1 MKRYRRLSAL
11 FVVLALV
18 AAACGAGS
26 AEDTTPTTASSTST
40 TVAGVTGATGT
51 TRTTAQAS
59 TTSTTTPTIEGGTLR
74 VAQGVDPRTLGP
86 WTSVAAEL
94 SVTNQIFERL
104 VAYNFE
110 TEVFDAAL
118 AESFEWIDA
127 VTIEFK
133 LRDDVTFTNGEP
145 FNADTVLFSFDQLLD
160 PEIGGVELS
169 NRSANMDRVEKID
182 DLTVRL
188 FYKEPIAQSLN
199 MANLSQASFMVP
211 PGYFAEVG
219 YADFT
224 DQPVGTGPMMFDSRV
239 RDSTITL
246 VKNPDY
252 KGYSGEAPLFDT
264 LEFLILPEPG
274 ARLAAL
280 QSGDADI
287 IVDLPFDQVAAVEAD
302 IDLRAVS
309 TPGLRIYEI
318 QVDTGLAGLSEA
330 TPIQEVRQAL
340 MIAIDRQLI
349 IDTLFEGQGEP
360 IGQLATEGYFGY
372 FPDIAPPEYDPE
384 GAKQLLADAG
394 FPDGLELQ
402 LECPTG
408 RYLKDK
414 EVCEVVAGEL
424 AKVGIT
430 VPTKISEVGAYF
442 TAVLAKEA
450 GPMIYIGRLAPSLN
464 VVDMYNSSLCASG
477 DSYNCDDQLEALS
490 TAARTA
496 LEPDAQLA
504 AIRELVDYD
513 LNNPH
518 RIPMWVLN
526 DAYGINERVQ
536 GWAPVPDQ
544 VLRFWGVGVSN

>member
-1 MKRYRRLSAL
+1 LL
-11 FVVLALV
+11 VVLALV
-18 AAACGAGS
+18 AAACGDDS
-26 AEDTTPTTASSTST
+26 VDDTTTTTASP
-40 TVAGVTGATGT
+40 TGT
-51 TRTTAQAS
+51 TAAPTATT
-59 TTSTTTPTIEGGTLR
+59 TTTTTPTVEGGTLR

-104 VAYNFE
+104 VAYNFD
-110 TEVFDAAL
+110 TGDFDAVL
-118 AESFEWIDA
+118 AESYDWIDE

-133 LRDDVTFTNGEP
+133 LRDDVTFTNGEA
-145 FNADTVLFSFDQLLD
+145 FNADAVVFSFEQLLN

-169 NRSANMDRVEKID
+169 NRTANMSRIEKID
-182 DLTVRL
+182 DSTVRL
-188 FYKEPIAQSLN
+188 HYIDPIAQSLN
-199 MANLSQASFMVP
+199 MASLSQSSFMVP
-211 PGYFAEVG
+211 PAYFAEVG

-224 DQPVGTGPMMFDSRV
+224 EEPIGTGPMMFESRV

-264 LEFLILPEPG
+264 LEFVILPEPG
-274 ARLAAL
+274 ARVAAL
-280 QSGDADI
+280 QSGDADL
-287 IVDLPFDQVAAVEAD
+287 IVDLPFDQVAAVDAD
-302 IDLRAVS
+302 SDLRSVS

-318 QVDTGLAGLSEA
+318 QVDTGLAGLSDA

-340 MIAIDRQLI
+340 MVAIDRQLI
-349 IDTLFEGQGEP
+349 IDALFEGQGEP

-372 FPDIAPPEYDPE
+372 FPDIPPIEYDPE

-394 FPDGLELQ
+394 FPSGLELQ

-414 EVCEVVAGEL
+414 EVCEVVAAEL

-430 VPTKISEVGAYF
+430 VPTKVSEVGAYF
-442 TAVLAKEA
+442 TAVLAREA

-464 VVDMYNSSLCASG
+464 VVDMYNSSLCESS
-477 DSYNCDDQLEALS
+477 DSYNCDEQLEALS
-490 TAARTA
+490 TAARSA

-526 DAYGINERVQ
+526 DAYGVNQRVQ